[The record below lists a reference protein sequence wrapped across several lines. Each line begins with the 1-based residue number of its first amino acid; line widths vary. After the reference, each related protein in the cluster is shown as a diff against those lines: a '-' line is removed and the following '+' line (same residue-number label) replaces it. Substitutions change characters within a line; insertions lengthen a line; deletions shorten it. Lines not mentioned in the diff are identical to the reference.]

1 MDVSVVASTN
11 VFAELERDRVLLERG
26 SAAERVAEVLRTK
39 IMEGLFPPG
48 ARLPEEMI
56 ASTLAVSRNTVR
68 EAFRLLSHERL
79 ATHELN
85 RGVFVSDP
93 TAEDL
98 IDLYRV
104 RRMAEGNAARMAP
117 NASST
122 ALYAIKAA
130 VDDGRTAASAGR
142 WQDVGTADI
151 NFHQALVALAG
162 SPRMDQLMRR
172 VLTELRLVFHIMAD
186 PERFHAPYLER
197 NAEIFALL
205 EAGDGL
211 GAEQKLLTY
220 LDDAEHQLLAAYEER
235 YHTIGLRGGDRTDP
249 LGP

>member
-1 MDVSVVASTN
+1 MDVSVVVNAN
-11 VFAELERDRVLLERG
+11 VFAELERDRALLERG
-26 SAAERVAEVLRTK
+26 SAAERVADVLRTK

-48 ARLPEEMI
+48 ARLPEEII

-68 EAFRLLSHERL
+68 EAFRLLSHDRL
-79 ATHELN
+79 ASHEMN

-104 RRMAEGNAARMAP
+104 RRMAEGNAARMVP
-117 NASST
+117 SASGP
-122 ALYAIKAA
+122 AFYAIKVA
-130 VDDGRTAASAGR
+130 VEDGKAAASAGR
-142 WQDVGTADI
+142 WQDVETADI

-162 SPRMDQLMRR
+162 STRMNQLMRR

-186 PERFHAPYLER
+186 PERFHASYLDR
-197 NAEIFALL
+197 NVEIFELL
-205 EAGDGL
+205 EARDGL

-235 YHTIGLRGGDRTDP
+235 HQTIGLQGGEKTDP
-249 LGP
+249 TKP